1 MVRILQISQT
11 KGRVVSEIFDPLH
24 GPDTVP
30 DQLLASA
37 AAFGDAIF
45 MKSEDGHLLTFAEA
59 NTSARAAARAFIA
72 AGVELGDRVAIWA
85 PNSLGWVIACLG
97 LQLAGAILVPL
108 NTRFKG
114 EEAASVLE
122 RSRTRILCTVG
133 GFLGNDYLAFLRS
146 ARGGPTPTHPV
157 SGLPSLDQVIL
168 LDDGARAGAACWSD
182 FLQRGSVVDGAV
194 DERIAMIGPDTPC
207 DILFTS
213 GTTGQPKGAVH
224 GHRQAL
230 AAARVWAQI
239 NGFVAGDRMLIVNPF
254 FHSFGYRA
262 GWVSCL
268 VAGMCGYPVVSLDT
282 EAVLQLIAREKITVL
297 PGPPTLLQ
305 MLLDHPTRD
314 HHDMSSLRV
323 GATGSA
329 NLSPDLF
336 RRAREELGLAAL
348 VTSYGLTEASAMVVS
363 CRLGDDDE
371 TMASTVG
378 TPFPGVEIKVVDSQ
392 GVDLASGQAGE
403 LLVRGYNV
411 MQGYFEDAEATA
423 DAIDKD
429 GWLHTGD
436 VGVIDERNY
445 LKIVDRLKDIV
456 IVGGFNAYPAEIEHI
471 LRGAPG
477 VADAAVVG
485 IPDLRMGEVCAAF
498 IVPDPTVP
506 FDEAAL
512 TSWSRANLA
521 NFKVPRRF
529 FEIDA
534 FPRTPLGKVQKA
546 PLREM
551 ALKLASG

>member
-1 MVRILQISQT
+1 MSLD
-11 KGRVVSEIFDPLH
+11 FDPLH
-24 GPDTVP
+24 GPATLP
-30 DQLLASA
+30 AQLAASA
-37 AAFGDAIF
+37 AEFGDAVF
-45 MKSEDGHLLTFAEA
+45 LAVEDGRRLTFAEA
-59 NTSARAAARAFIA
+59 NASARYAACAFIA
-72 AGVELGDRVAIWA
+72 AGINLGDRVAIWA
-85 PNSLGWVIACLG
+85 PNSLEWVIACLG
-97 LQLAGAILVPL
+97 LQLAGGILVPL

-114 EEAASVLE
+114 EEAAAVLE
-122 RSRTRILCTVG
+122 RSRARILCTVG
-133 GFLGNDYLAFLRS
+133 TFLGNDYLALLRG
-146 ARGGPTPTHPV
+146 ARGGATQTRAV
-157 SGLPSLDQVIL
+157 AGLPSLEHVIL
-168 LDDGARAGAACWSD
+168 LDDAPQAGAERWSD
-182 FLQRGSVVDGAV
+182 FLSQASIDNAALDARFAL
-194 DERIAMIGPDTPC
+194 INANTPC

-230 AAARVWAQI
+230 AAARVWAHT

-268 VAGMCGYPVVSLDT
+268 VSGMTAYPVASLDT
-282 EAVLQLIAREKITVL
+282 DAVLRLISHEKITVL
-297 PGPPTLLQ
+297 PAPPTLLQ

-314 HHDMSSLRV
+314 DYDLSSLRV

-329 NLSPDLF
+329 NLAPDLF
-336 RRAREELGLAAL
+336 RRAREELGLGAL

-363 CRLGDDDE
+363 CRLGDNDE

-378 TPFPGVEIKVVDSQ
+378 TPFPSVEIKIIDSE
-392 GVDLASGQAGE
+392 GNALPVGQPGE

-411 MQGYFEDAEATA
+411 MQGYFEDPAATAEA
-423 DAIDKD
+423 IDSD

-436 VGVIDERNY
+436 VGVLDERHY

-471 LRGAPG
+471 LRAAPG
-477 VADAAVVG
+477 IADIAVIG
-485 IPDLRMGEVCAAF
+485 IPDHRMGEVCAAF
-498 IVPDPTVP
+498 VIPDAGVP

-512 TSWSRANLA
+512 TVWSRANLA
-521 NFKVPRRF
+521 NFKVPRHF
-529 FEIDA
+529 YTIDA

>member
-1 MVRILQISQT
+1 M
-11 KGRVVSEIFDPLH
+11 SEDFDPLI
-24 GPDTVP
+24 GPETVSA
-30 DQLLASA
+30 QLAASTA
-37 AAFGDAIF
+37 EFGHAAFLAV
-45 MKSEDGHLLTFAEA
+45 EDGRRLTFAEA
-59 NTSARAAARAFIA
+59 DASARQAARAFLA
-72 AGVELGDRVAIWA
+72 AGIELGDRVAIWA
-85 PNSLGWVIACLG
+85 PNSLEWVIACLG
-97 LQLAGAILVPL
+97 LQLAGGILVPL

-114 EEAASVLE
+114 EEAAAVIE
-122 RSRTRILCTVG
+122 RSRARILCTVG
-133 GFLGNDYLAFLRS
+133 TFLGNKYLDFLRN
-146 ARGGPTPTHPV
+146 ARGGAAPTLPV
-157 SGLPSLDQVIL
+157 VGLPSLEHVIL
-168 LDDGARAGAACWSD
+168 LDDDTQAGAERWSD
-182 FLQRGSVVDGAV
+182 FLADGSVD
-194 DERIAMIGPDTPC
+194 DEALDARIAMIEPETPC

-230 AAARVWAQI
+230 AAARVWAHT
-239 NGFVAGDRMLIVNPF
+239 NGFMAGDRMLIINPF

-268 VAGMCGYPVVSLDT
+268 VSGMTAFPVGSLDI
-282 EAVLQLIAREKITVL
+282 EAVLQLIARERITVL

-305 MLLDHPTRD
+305 MLLDHPMRD
-314 HHDMSSLRV
+314 RYDLSSLRV

-329 NLSPDLF
+329 NLSPELF

-363 CRLGDDDE
+363 CRLDDDDE

-378 TPFPGVEIKVVDSQ
+378 TPFPGVEIKIIDSD
-392 GVDLASGQAGE
+392 GNTLPVGQPGE

-411 MQGYFEDAEATA
+411 MQGYFEDPVAT
-423 DAIDKD
+423 DEAIDAG

-436 VGVIDERNY
+436 VGVLDDRNY

-485 IPDLRMGEVCAAF
+485 IPDHRMGEVCVAF
-498 IVPDPTVP
+498 VILEPSVP

-512 TSWSRANLA
+512 TSWARANLA
-521 NFKVPRRF
+521 NFKVPRRIYP
-529 FEIDA
+529 IDA
-534 FPRTPLGKVQKA
+534 FPRTALGKVQKA
-546 PLREM
+546 PLRKM
-551 ALKLASG
+551 ALELSSR